1 MAGRGTDIK
10 LDDIS
15 RAAGGLKIVGTERH
29 EARRID
35 NQLRGRSGRQGDP
48 GESRFYISLEDDLM
62 RLFGSERLIS
72 VFETLKVPEGE
83 QIEHK
88 MLSSVIEKA
97 QKKIESNNFG
107 IRKNLLEYDRVNN
120 EQREVI
126 YDERRSVLNGD
137 NMRDSM
143 FHMMSD
149 VIERKVDMCINED
162 MDSSEWDF
170 AELNQAIQPIIPV
183 KTITPESVKGMKKS
197 ELKQNLKEEAT
208 RLYEAKEAEFPD
220 QDKIRE
226 LERVVLLKVVDAR
239 WMNHI
244 DDMEQLRQGIGLAA
258 YGQHDPKVE
267 YRIVGYQ
274 MFEEMSNAIQEET
287 LKLMYHVRVE
297 QKVEREEVAKPMM
310 TNKDEGSV
318 SKPVVRKEKKVYPN
332 DPCPCGSGKKYKN
345 CHGRKA

>member
-1 MAGRGTDIK
+1 
-10 LDDIS
+10 
-15 RAAGGLKIVGTERH
+15 
-29 EARRID
+29 
-35 NQLRGRSGRQGDP
+35 
-48 GESRFYISLEDDLM
+48 
-62 RLFGSERLIS
+62 
-72 VFETLKVPEGE
+72 
-83 QIEHK
+83 

-162 MDSSEWDF
+162 MDSSEWDY

-183 KTITPESVKGMKKS
+183 KTITPESVRGMKKS
-197 ELKQNLKEEAT
+197 ELKQRLKEEAT

-297 QKVEREEVAKPMM
+297 QKVEREEVAKPMA

-318 SKPVVRKEKKVYPN
+318 AKPVVRKDKKVYPN